1 MPSIYITSKK
11 RLDSRILWLIGILI
25 VGLAMGL
32 MYYWFSPMFSNKSVE
47 NTPIK
52 SQPAVQSE
60 PSSANL
66 ASIMAPSEPKSIS
79 DIIDPVT
86 PNSTPETKNTD
97 TTQSQNIPNNNPMD
111 SVSNSSTSK
120 ENLKVIEG
128 MTSSKSSATKPTL
141 TMEEVLN
148 QTKP

>member
-32 MYYWFSPMFSNKSVE
+32 MYYWFSPILSNKSVE

-86 PNSTPETKNTD
+86 PNSPPETKNTD
-97 TTQSQNIPNNNPMD
+97 TAQSQNIPNNNPMD

-128 MTSSKSSATKPTL
+128 MTSSQSSATKPTL